1 VPISL
6 SADTVTYVTF
16 YGTGIRNRSSLANV
30 IATIDAI
37 RVPVSYAGPTPN
49 FNGLDQVNVRLI
61 SSLQGT
67 GESKVI
73 LTVDGQTSNA
83 VTISIQ

>member
-1 VPISL
+1 
-6 SADTVTYVTF
+6 
-16 YGTGIRNRSSLANV
+16 V
-30 IATIDAI
+30 IATIHGI
-37 RVPVSYAGPTPN
+37 PVPVSYAGPTPN

-61 SSLQGT
+61 SRLQGT